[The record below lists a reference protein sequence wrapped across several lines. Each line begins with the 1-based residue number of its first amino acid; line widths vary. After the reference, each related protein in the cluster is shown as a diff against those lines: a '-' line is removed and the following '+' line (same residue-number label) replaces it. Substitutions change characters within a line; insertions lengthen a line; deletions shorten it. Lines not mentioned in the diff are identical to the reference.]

1 MDKDKLSPKE
11 QALLAAARRG
21 AGAGLPAQPEA
32 PPQSA
37 AERLERLIAEEREQT
52 QERKRKMRRNGL
64 MISGAILGLF
74 ALWLL
79 SSLRRRR

>member
-1 MDKDKLSPKE
+1 
-11 QALLAAARRG
+11 
-21 AGAGLPAQPEA
+21 
-32 PPQSA
+32 
-37 AERLERLIAEEREQT
+37 
-52 QERKRKMRRNGL
+52 MRRNGL